1 MQTRYEELNAII
13 SVGYDYI
20 KETRDAIILAKDG
33 VAEKY
38 LRANG
43 SNHLA
48 EEIGL
53 HNTVDHPVFKRFKYK
68 QNVYRVSATI
78 EIIDGE
84 FGDMSQIVISEP
96 MLAESQLY
104 V

>member
-1 MQTRYEELNAII
+1 MQTRYEELNAVVSI
-13 SVGYDYI
+13 GYDYI
-20 KETRDAIILAKDG
+20 KETRSVIILAKDG

-38 LRANG
+38 LRAHGGNQ
-43 SNHLA
+43 LA

-53 HNTVDHPVFKRFKYK
+53 FDMVDHPVFKRFKYK